1 MTFLPNLDQMTPEQL
16 RALAAQALR
25 LQSQVEAMS
34 KKIQN
39 DGSIIEQLTYEIALL
54 KRHKF
59 AKRSEQI
66 SPAQGSLLDDLLDTD
81 LEAIEAELKQ
91 LLPASPQAE
100 ARQAP
105 KRAPLPPQ
113 FPRTVIR
120 YEPENTQCAC
130 GCQLQRIG
138 EDVSEKLD
146 YTPGVFTVERHV
158 RGKWACRRCETL
170 IQAPVPAQV
179 IDKGIPTAGL
189 LAHVMVAK
197 FADHLPLYRQEK
209 IFGRAGLA
217 IARSTLAQWVGQTG
231 VRLQPLVDVLRET
244 VLSQGVVHADE
255 TPVQMLAPGEK
266 KTHRAYVWAYST
278 TPFSALN
285 AVVYDFSPSRA
296 GEHARN
302 FLGDWNGKLV
312 CDDFAGYKAGFEQG
326 ITEIGCMAH
335 ARRKFF
341 DLHVTNKSQLA
352 EHSDVRTGYLPG
364 RYVAVS
370 GRLQS

>member
-1 MTFLPNLDQMTPEQL
+1 MTFSPNLDQMTPEQL
-16 RALAAQALR
+16 RALAAQALQ

-39 DGSIIEQLTYEIALL
+39 DETIIEQLTYEIALL

-91 LLPASPQAE
+91 LLPVPPQAE
-100 ARQAP
+100 PRQSP
-105 KRAPLPPQ
+105 KRSPLPPQ
-113 FPRTVIR
+113 FPRTVIHH
-120 YEPENTQCAC
+120 EPENTQCAC

-146 YTPGVFTVERHV
+146 YTPGVFTVEQHV
-158 RGKWACRRCETL
+158 RGKWACRQCETL

-231 VRLQPLVDVLRET
+231 VRLQPLADALREA
-244 VLSQGVVHADE
+244 VLNQGVIHADE

-278 TPFSALN
+278 TPFSALK
-285 AVVYDFSPSRA
+285 AVVYDFNQSRA

-302 FLGDWNGKLV
+302 FLGGWNGSNRPGKSSSVAGSIVLRDCATMKLSPQ
-312 CDDFAGYKAGFEQG
+312 CRSGTAGHHHPSQTRSKHFLVLSTIETLEIPFKRCW
-326 ITEIGCMAH
+326 IT
-335 ARRKFF
+335 
-341 DLHVTNKSQLA
+341 
-352 EHSDVRTGYLPG
+352 
-364 RYVAVS
+364 
-370 GRLQS
+370 